1 MKLNSLT
8 DLLIEEYLPKEM
20 SLTTKTVRRDNEADY
35 SPFGYKVDF
44 FDQDTHI
51 GEASVCGILDDAAFL
66 YDFVVYPEFRGKG
79 YSKEMLQFMIDTYDI
94 KQLYVKKTN
103 TIAVNL
109 YKKFGFIVDDEIEND
124 GEIELVMNRS

>member
-8 DLLIEEYLPKEM
+8 DLLIEDYLPKEI
-20 SLTTKTVRRDNEADY
+20 SLATKIIRRDNEADY

-44 FDQDTHI
+44 FDQEVHI
-51 GEASVCGILDDAAFL
+51 GEASVCGTLDDAAFL
-66 YDFVVYPEFRGKG
+66 YDFIVYPEFRGKG
-79 YSKEMLQFMIDTYDI
+79 YSKEMLQFMIDNYDI

-109 YKKFGFIVDDEIEND
+109 YKKFGFKIDDEIEND
-124 GEIELVMNRS
+124 GEIELVMNRD